1 VNGAQKLS
9 MGKSV
14 VKPLQGRSEVILH
27 GYVVAQGIEWWNP
40 RGRNEGTLRGTQNMK
55 TPVGGLNGY

>member
-1 VNGAQKLS
+1 
-9 MGKSV
+9 
-14 VKPLQGRSEVILH
+14 VILH